1 MSARTRGV
9 VIGVGGL
16 MAGGLAVGLVDLSLW
31 PKAALVAAVCGV
43 VSIALWLVLRP
54 SAGA

>member
-16 MAGGLAVGLVDLSLW
+16 MAGGLAAGLVELSLW
-31 PKAALVAAVCGV
+31 PKAALVAAVCAV
-43 VSIALWLVLRP
+43 VSGALWLALRP
-54 SAGA
+54 REGA